1 MNWNFKKAALAA
13 VMVATAG
20 LAQAGIVLNKDYTVL
35 ANPQPSAAKGKVEVI
50 EFFSYTC
57 IHCYHLE
64 PFLASWEKRLPADV
78 SFRREQIVWEKPM
91 EGFAR
96 LFATLNTTGAQAT
109 LHRPVFDAVMQQ
121 KINLGDEKVLT
132 GWLKGRQGIDV
143 ARFMQVYQSFGT
155 NAQVTRA
162 TKMTRDYGIEGTPTI
177 VVAGKY
183 ATMAAA
189 PERLLQVVDELIVK
203 ARKEGLAK

>member
-1 MNWNFKKAALAA
+1 MSDKDQAKAAEAAEKKTKASRKKA
-13 VMVATAG
+13 
-20 LAQAGIVLNKDYTVL
+20 
-35 ANPQPSAAKGKVEVI
+35 
-50 EFFSYTC
+50 
-57 IHCYHLE
+57 
-64 PFLASWEKRLPADV
+64 
-78 SFRREQIVWEKPM
+78 
-91 EGFAR
+91 
-96 LFATLNTTGAQAT
+96 
-109 LHRPVFDAVMQQ
+109 
-121 KINLGDEKVLT
+121 DEKVLT